1 MPAVICDTSP
11 LQYLHQAE
19 LLRLLPALFGVVV
32 VPPAVVS
39 ELNEGKRRGVHLP
52 ESSAL
57 PWVTVR
63 SVRDPM
69 LVPPHTNLGDG
80 EKEVIAL
87 ARESEDPLLVLDDR
101 GARRY
106 AASIGLAVTGTLGIL
121 VLAKERHLIDSIRPV
136 LNRLQALGFHLG
148 VNTRAATLRLAGE
161 V

>member
-52 ESSAL
+52 ESSTL

-87 ARESEDPLLVLDDR
+87 GRESEDPLLVLDDR

-136 LNRLQALGFHLG
+136 LSRLQALGFRLG

>member
-1 MPAVICDTSP
+1 MPAVICNTSP
-11 LQYLHQAE
+11 LQYLHQTE
-19 LLRLLPALFGVVV
+19 LLRLLPALFGVVA

-39 ELNEGKRRGVHLP
+39 ELTEGKRRGVHLP

-57 PWVTVR
+57 PWVIVR
-63 SVRDPM
+63 SVRDRM

-87 ARESEDPLLVLDDR
+87 GRESEDPLLVLDDR

-106 AASIGLAVTGTLGIL
+106 AARIGLAVTGTLGIL
-121 VLAKERHLIDSIRPV
+121 VLAKELHLIDSIRPV
-136 LNRLQALGFHLG
+136 PSRLETLGFRLD